1 MSKDIVFSGVQPTGE
16 IHLGN
21 YLGAIKQFLN
31 FQNDCDS
38 IFCIVDQ
45 HAITIFQDPN
55 ELKENVLSVL
65 AIFLASG
72 LDPKK
77 CIIFNQASVRE
88 HSVLSW
94 YLSCTARV
102 GWLNRM
108 TQFKDKAGKNRD
120 NASLGLYAYP
130 VLMAADIL
138 LYHADKV
145 PVGDDQKQHLELT
158 RDIAH
163 KFNTDYRHEYFK
175 LPDPIINKDAPRIMS
190 LRDANN
196 KMSKSDVSKYSRI
209 LLTDS
214 NDEISTKIS
223 KAKSDSL
230 KMPSSSDELSDRPE
244 VNNLITSFDYYNQNE
259 SYSKNSYLTNTTQ
272 LIFDDFNS
280 LSFSTRKNKIG
291 HNKSL
296 HDPIIQKFDLALK
309 RVCLNLAK
317 QIIIDEVTTK
327 KQRMRNCLEP

>member
-1 MSKDIVFSGVQPTGE
+1 MSKDTVFSGVQPTGD

-31 FQNDCDS
+31 FQNDADS

-45 HAITIFQDPN
+45 HAITVFQDPE
-55 ELKENVLSVL
+55 ELKQNVYSVLS
-65 AIFLASG
+65 IFLACG

-77 CIIFNQASVRE
+77 CILFNQSAVRE

-138 LYHADKV
+138 LYNADKV

-163 KFNTDYRHEYFK
+163 KFNTDYKKIFFK
-175 LPDPIINKDAPRIMS
+175 LPEPIINKAAPRIMS

-196 KMSKSDVSKYSRI
+196 KMSKSDISKYSRI

-214 NDEISTKIS
+214 NDEISAKIN

-230 KMPSSSDELSDRPE
+230 AMPTSSDQLANRPE
-244 VNNLITSFDYYNQNE
+244 INNLITIYSSISNIEKDKVVALFANKEISSFKNE
-259 SYSKNSYLTNTTQ
+259 LKEVVINLIEPISKE
-272 LIFDDFNS
+272 
-280 LSFSTRKNKIG
+280 
-291 HNKSL
+291 
-296 HDPIIQKFDLALK
+296 IQKIMNDKKYLQETLNNGSLKARERANKMILELNSVMGFNFD
-309 RVCLNLAK
+309 
-317 QIIIDEVTTK
+317 
-327 KQRMRNCLEP
+327 

>member
-1 MSKDIVFSGVQPTGE
+1 MPKETVFSGVQPTGD

-21 YLGAIKQFLN
+21 YLGAIKQFLV
-31 FQNDCDS
+31 FQQTSDS

-45 HAITIFQDPN
+45 HAITVHQDPI
-55 ELKENVLSVL
+55 ELKDNVYNVL
-65 AIFLASG
+65 AIFLAVG

-77 CIIFNQASVRE
+77 CILFNQSSVHE

-94 YLSCTARV
+94 YLSCTARI

-120 NASLGLYAYP
+120 NASLGLYSYP

-138 LYHADKV
+138 LYKADKV

-163 KFNTDYRHEYFK
+163 KFNTDYETSFFK
-175 LPDPIINKDAPRIMS
+175 LPEPIINTDAPRVMS

-209 LLTDS
+209 LLTDTS
-214 NDEISTKIS
+214 DEISLKIN
-223 KAKSDSL
+223 KAKSDSFP
-230 KMPSSSDELSDRPE
+230 MPSNLDELDDRPE
-244 VNNLITSFDYYNQNE
+244 ISNLISI
-259 SYSKNSYLTNTTQ
+259 YS
-272 LIFDDFNS
+272 S
-280 LSFSTRKNKIG
+280 LSESSIEKVVNIFATRDISYFKKELKELIINLINPISNEIIKIKKDISYIQSVLENGSNKAKERASTTIK
-291 HNKSL
+291 
-296 HDPIIQKFDLALK
+296 
-309 RVCLNLAK
+309 
-317 QIIIDEVTTK
+317 EVNSI
-327 KQRMRNCLEP
+327 MGFGIE

>member
-1 MSKDIVFSGVQPTGE
+1 MSKDTVFSGVQPTGD

-31 FQNDCDS
+31 FQNDADS

-45 HAITIFQDPN
+45 HAITVFQDPE
-55 ELKENVLSVL
+55 ELKQNVYSVLS
-65 AIFLASG
+65 IFLACG

-77 CIIFNQASVRE
+77 CILFNQSAVRE

-158 RDIAH
+158 RDIAT
-163 KFNTDYRHEYFK
+163 KFNHDFGV
-175 LPDPIINKDAPRIMS
+175 DFFPITEPVIGGPAARVMS
-190 LRDANN
+190 LRDGSK
-196 KMSKSDVSKYSRI
+196 KMSKSDPSDLSRI
-209 LLTDS
+209 NMSDDADSIAQKFRKAKTDPDALPS
-214 NDEISTKIS
+214 EEAGLENRPEARNLVAIYAALQDQSLDEVLNDIGGKQFSEFKPMLIDRAVATLSPISAEMNRLMQEPDEIDRVLADGAERARKI
-223 KAKSDSL
+223 AQPIL
-230 KMPSSSDELSDRPE
+230 
-244 VNNLITSFDYYNQNE
+244 NQTYDIMGLLR
-259 SYSKNSYLTNTTQ
+259 S
-272 LIFDDFNS
+272 
-280 LSFSTRKNKIG
+280 
-291 HNKSL
+291 
-296 HDPIIQKFDLALK
+296 
-309 RVCLNLAK
+309 
-317 QIIIDEVTTK
+317 
-327 KQRMRNCLEP
+327 

>member
-1 MSKDIVFSGVQPTGE
+1 MSKDTVFSGVQPTGE

-21 YLGAIKQFLN
+21 YLGAIKQFLT
-31 FQNDCDS
+31 FQNDSDS

-45 HAITIFQDPN
+45 HAITVFQDPA
-55 ELKENVLSVL
+55 ELRANVYSVL
-65 AIFLASG
+65 AIFLACG

-77 CIIFNQASVRE
+77 CILFNQSAVRE

-138 LYHADKV
+138 LYHANKV

-163 KFNTDYRHEYFK
+163 KFNTDYDQLYFK

-196 KMSKSDVSKYSRI
+196 KMSKSDISKYSRI

-214 NDEISTKIS
+214 NDDISNKIN
-223 KAKSDSL
+223 KAKSDSMN
-230 KMPSSSDELSDRPE
+230 MPSSYDELTTRPE
-244 VNNLITSFDYYNQNE
+244 INNLITIYSSISNISKDKVIEIFANKE
-259 SYSKNSYLTNTTQ
+259 ISYFKSEMKNIVISLVEPISSEIKKIRQDSKYLQDTLKEGSAKASERAHKT
-272 LIFDDFNS
+272 IKDV
-280 LSFSTRKNKIG
+280 NKIMG
-291 HNKSL
+291 FN
-296 HDPIIQKFDLALK
+296 F
-309 RVCLNLAK
+309 
-317 QIIIDEVTTK
+317 E
-327 KQRMRNCLEP
+327 

>member
-1 MSKDIVFSGVQPTGE
+1 MSKDTVFSGVQPTGD

-31 FQNDCDS
+31 FQNDTDS

-45 HAITIFQDPN
+45 HAITVFQDPE
-55 ELKENVLSVL
+55 ELKQNVYSVLS
-65 AIFLASG
+65 IFLACG

-77 CIIFNQASVRE
+77 CILFNQSAVRE

-163 KFNTDYRHEYFK
+163 KFNTDYKKTFFK
-175 LPDPIINKDAPRIMS
+175 LPEPIINKAAPRIMS

-196 KMSKSDVSKYSRI
+196 KMSKSDISKYSRI

-214 NDEISTKIS
+214 NDEISAKIN

-230 KMPSSSDELSDRPE
+230 AMPTSSDQLANRPE
-244 VNNLITSFDYYNQNE
+244 INNLITIYSSISNIEKDKIIALFANKEISSFKNE
-259 SYSKNSYLTNTTQ
+259 LKEVVINLIEPISKE
-272 LIFDDFNS
+272 
-280 LSFSTRKNKIG
+280 
-291 HNKSL
+291 
-296 HDPIIQKFDLALK
+296 IQKIMNDKKYLQETLNNGSLKARERANKMILELNSVMGFNFD
-309 RVCLNLAK
+309 
-317 QIIIDEVTTK
+317 
-327 KQRMRNCLEP
+327 

>member
-1 MSKDIVFSGVQPTGE
+1 MSKDTVFSGVQPTGD

-31 FQNDCDS
+31 FQNDTDS

-45 HAITIFQDPN
+45 HAITVFQDPE
-55 ELKENVLSVL
+55 ELKQNVYSVLS
-65 AIFLASG
+65 IFLACG

-77 CIIFNQASVRE
+77 CILFNQSAVRE

-163 KFNTDYRHEYFK
+163 KFNTDYKKIFFK
-175 LPDPIINKDAPRIMS
+175 LPEPIINKAAPRIMS

-196 KMSKSDVSKYSRI
+196 KMSKSDISKYSRI

-214 NDEISTKIS
+214 NDEISAKIN

-230 KMPSSSDELSDRPE
+230 AMPTSSDQLANRPE
-244 VNNLITSFDYYNQNE
+244 INNLITIYSSISNIEKDKIIELFANKEISSFKNE
-259 SYSKNSYLTNTTQ
+259 LKEVVISLIEPISKE
-272 LIFDDFNS
+272 
-280 LSFSTRKNKIG
+280 
-291 HNKSL
+291 
-296 HDPIIQKFDLALK
+296 IQKIMNDQKYLQETLNDGSLKARERANKTILELNSIMGFNFD
-309 RVCLNLAK
+309 
-317 QIIIDEVTTK
+317 
-327 KQRMRNCLEP
+327 

>member
-1 MSKDIVFSGVQPTGE
+1 MSKDTVFSGVQPTGD

-21 YLGAIKQFLN
+21 YLGAIKQFLK
-31 FQNDCDS
+31 FQDEADS

-45 HAITIFQDPN
+45 HAITVFQNPN
-55 ELKENVLSVL
+55 ELRENVFSALS
-65 AIFLASG
+65 IFLATG

-77 CIIFNQASVRE
+77 CILFNQASVQE

-163 KFNTDYRHEYFK
+163 KFNTDYDANYFK
-175 LPDPIINKDAPRIMS
+175 LPEPIINTNAPRIMS

-209 LLTDS
+209 LLTDT
-214 NDEISTKIS
+214 NDEISAKIS
-223 KAKSDSL
+223 KAKSDSMNMPISVEQL
-230 KMPSSSDELSDRPE
+230 KDRPE
-244 VNNLITSFDYYNQNE
+244 INNLITIYSSISNQNKE
-259 SYSKNSYLTNTTQ
+259 TVVNLFSNKEISYFKTELKAIIINLIEPISLEINRIKKDTSYLKSVLKEGSLKASERASKTISEVNQ
-272 LIFDDFNS
+272 LIGF
-280 LSFSTRKNKIG
+280 SF
-291 HNKSL
+291 
-296 HDPIIQKFDLALK
+296 
-309 RVCLNLAK
+309 
-317 QIIIDEVTTK
+317 E
-327 KQRMRNCLEP
+327 

>member
-1 MSKDIVFSGVQPTGE
+1 MSKDTVFSGVQPTGD

-31 FQNDCDS
+31 FQNDSDS

-45 HAITIFQDPN
+45 HAITVFQEPE
-55 ELKENVLSVL
+55 ELKQSVYSVLS
-65 AIFLASG
+65 IFLACG

-77 CIIFNQASVRE
+77 CILFNQSSVRE

-163 KFNTDYRHEYFK
+163 KFNTDYKQPFFK
-175 LPDPIINKDAPRIMS
+175 LPEPIINKAAPRVMS

-214 NDEISTKIS
+214 NDEISTKIN

-230 KMPSSSDELSDRPE
+230 NMPTSSDQLDNRPE
-244 VNNLITSFDYYNQNE
+244 INNLITIYSSISNIEKDKVVELFANKEISSFKNE
-259 SYSKNSYLTNTTQ
+259 LKEVVISLIEPISKE
-272 LIFDDFNS
+272 
-280 LSFSTRKNKIG
+280 
-291 HNKSL
+291 
-296 HDPIIQKFDLALK
+296 IQKIMNDQKYLQETLNDGSLKARERANKTILELNSIMGFNFD
-309 RVCLNLAK
+309 
-317 QIIIDEVTTK
+317 
-327 KQRMRNCLEP
+327 

>member
-1 MSKDIVFSGVQPTGE
+1 MSKDTVFSGVQPTGE

-21 YLGAIKQFLN
+21 YLGAIKQFLT
-31 FQNDCDS
+31 FQNDSDS

-45 HAITIFQDPN
+45 HAITVFQDPT
-55 ELKENVLSVL
+55 ELRANVYSVL
-65 AIFLASG
+65 AIFLACG

-77 CIIFNQASVRE
+77 CILFNQSAVRE

-138 LYHADKV
+138 LYHANKV

-163 KFNTDYRHEYFK
+163 KFNTDYDHSYFK
-175 LPDPIINKDAPRIMS
+175 LPDPIINKDAPRVMS
-190 LRDANN
+190 LRDATN
-196 KMSKSDVSKYSRI
+196 KMSKSDISKYSRI

-214 NDEISTKIS
+214 NDDISNKIN
-223 KAKSDSL
+223 KAKSDSMN
-230 KMPSSSDELSDRPE
+230 MPSSSDELTIRPE
-244 VNNLITSFDYYNQNE
+244 INNLITIYSSISNISKDKVIEMFANKE
-259 SYSKNSYLTNTTQ
+259 ISYFKSEMKNIVISLVEPISSEIKKIRQDSNYLQDTLKEGSAKASERAHKT
-272 LIFDDFNS
+272 IKDV
-280 LSFSTRKNKIG
+280 NKIMG
-291 HNKSL
+291 FN
-296 HDPIIQKFDLALK
+296 F
-309 RVCLNLAK
+309 
-317 QIIIDEVTTK
+317 E
-327 KQRMRNCLEP
+327 

>member
-1 MSKDIVFSGVQPTGE
+1 MSKDTVFSGVQPTGD

-31 FQNDCDS
+31 FQNDADS

-45 HAITIFQDPN
+45 HAITVFQDPE
-55 ELKENVLSVL
+55 ELKQNVYSVLS
-65 AIFLASG
+65 IFLACG

-77 CIIFNQASVRE
+77 CILFNQSAVRE

-138 LYHADKV
+138 LYNADKV

-163 KFNTDYRHEYFK
+163 KFNTDYKKIFFK
-175 LPDPIINKDAPRIMS
+175 LPEPIINKAAPRIMS

-196 KMSKSDVSKYSRI
+196 KMSKSDISKYSRI

-214 NDEISTKIS
+214 NDEISAKIN

-230 KMPSSSDELSDRPE
+230 AMPTSSDQLANRPE
-244 VNNLITSFDYYNQNE
+244 INNLITIYSSISNIKKDKVVALFANKEISSFKNE
-259 SYSKNSYLTNTTQ
+259 LKEVVINLIEPISKE
-272 LIFDDFNS
+272 
-280 LSFSTRKNKIG
+280 
-291 HNKSL
+291 
-296 HDPIIQKFDLALK
+296 IQKIMNDKKYLQETLNNGSLKARERANKTILELNSIIGFNFD
-309 RVCLNLAK
+309 
-317 QIIIDEVTTK
+317 
-327 KQRMRNCLEP
+327 

>member
-1 MSKDIVFSGVQPTGE
+1 MSKDTVFSGVQPTGE

-21 YLGAIKQFLN
+21 YLGAIKQFLT
-31 FQNDCDS
+31 FQNDSDS

-45 HAITIFQDPN
+45 HAITVFQDPA
-55 ELKENVLSVL
+55 ELRANVYSVL
-65 AIFLASG
+65 AIFLACG

-77 CIIFNQASVRE
+77 CILFNQSAVRE

-138 LYHADKV
+138 LYHANKV

-163 KFNTDYRHEYFK
+163 KFNTDYDQLYFK

-196 KMSKSDVSKYSRI
+196 KISKSDISKYSRI

-214 NDEISTKIS
+214 NDDISNKIN
-223 KAKSDSL
+223 KAKSDSMN
-230 KMPSSSDELSDRPE
+230 MPSSYDELTTRPE
-244 VNNLITSFDYYNQNE
+244 INNLITIYSSISNISKDKVIEIFANKE
-259 SYSKNSYLTNTTQ
+259 ISYFKSEMKNIVISLVEPISSEIKKIRQDSKYLQDTLKEGSAKASERAHKT
-272 LIFDDFNS
+272 IKDV
-280 LSFSTRKNKIG
+280 NKIMG
-291 HNKSL
+291 FN
-296 HDPIIQKFDLALK
+296 F
-309 RVCLNLAK
+309 
-317 QIIIDEVTTK
+317 E
-327 KQRMRNCLEP
+327 

>member
-1 MSKDIVFSGVQPTGE
+1 MSKDTVFSGVQPTGE

-21 YLGAIKQFLN
+21 YLGAIKQFLT
-31 FQNDCDS
+31 FQNDSDS

-45 HAITIFQDPN
+45 HAITVFQDPV
-55 ELKENVLSVL
+55 ELRANVYSVL
-65 AIFLASG
+65 AIFLACG

-77 CIIFNQASVRE
+77 CILFNQSAVRE

-138 LYHADKV
+138 LYHANKV

-163 KFNTDYRHEYFK
+163 KFNTDYDQLYFK
-175 LPDPIINKDAPRIMS
+175 LPDPIINKDAPRVMS

-196 KMSKSDVSKYSRI
+196 KMSKSDISKYSRI

-214 NDEISTKIS
+214 NDDISNKIN
-223 KAKSDSL
+223 KAKSDSMN
-230 KMPSSSDELSDRPE
+230 MPSSYDELTTRPE
-244 VNNLITSFDYYNQNE
+244 INNLITIYSSISNISKDKVIEIFANKEISYFKSEMKNIVISLVEPISSEIKKIRQDSDYLQDTLKE
-259 SYSKNSYLTNTTQ
+259 GSAKASERAHETIK
-272 LIFDDFNS
+272 DV
-280 LSFSTRKNKIG
+280 NKIMG
-291 HNKSL
+291 FN
-296 HDPIIQKFDLALK
+296 F
-309 RVCLNLAK
+309 
-317 QIIIDEVTTK
+317 E
-327 KQRMRNCLEP
+327 

>member
-1 MSKDIVFSGVQPTGE
+1 MSKDTVFSGVQPTGD

-21 YLGAIKQFLN
+21 YLGAIKQFLR
-31 FQNDCDS
+31 FQNDSDS

-45 HAITIFQDPN
+45 HAITVFQDPD
-55 ELKENVLSVL
+55 ELKENVYSVL
-65 AIFLASG
+65 SIFLACG

-77 CIIFNQASVRE
+77 CILFNQSSVRE

-120 NASLGLYAYP
+120 NASLGLYSYP

-163 KFNTDYRHEYFK
+163 KFNTDYKKTFFK
-175 LPDPIINKDAPRIMS
+175 LPEPIINKDAPRIMS
-190 LRDANN
+190 LRDANS
-196 KMSKSDVSKYSRI
+196 KMSKSDISKYSRI

-230 KMPSSSDELSDRPE
+230 AMPTSLNELGARPE
-244 VNNLITSFDYYNQNE
+244 INNLITIYGSISNEEKNNIVELFANKEISFFKKELKELVISLIQPISQE
-259 SYSKNSYLTNTTQ
+259 IEKIKNDRKYLQET
-272 LIFDDFNS
+272 LDDGS
-280 LSFSTRKNKIG
+280 LKARERANKTIVDVNKIMG
-291 HNKSL
+291 FN
-296 HDPIIQKFDLALK
+296 FD
-309 RVCLNLAK
+309 
-317 QIIIDEVTTK
+317 
-327 KQRMRNCLEP
+327 

>member
-1 MSKDIVFSGVQPTGE
+1 MSKDTVFSGVQPTGE

-21 YLGAIKQFLN
+21 YLGAIKQFLT
-31 FQNDCDS
+31 FQNDSDS

-45 HAITIFQDPN
+45 HAITVFQDPA
-55 ELKENVLSVL
+55 ELRANVYSVL
-65 AIFLASG
+65 AIFLACG

-77 CIIFNQASVRE
+77 CILFNQSAVRE

-138 LYHADKV
+138 LYHANKV

-163 KFNTDYRHEYFK
+163 KFNADYDQLYFK
-175 LPDPIINKDAPRIMS
+175 LPDPIINKNAPRVMS
-190 LRDANN
+190 LRDAKN
-196 KMSKSDVSKYSRI
+196 KMSKSDISKYSRI

-214 NDEISTKIS
+214 NDDISNKIN
-223 KAKSDSL
+223 KAKSDSMN
-230 KMPSSSDELSDRPE
+230 MPSSFDELTTRPE
-244 VNNLITSFDYYNQNE
+244 INNLITIYSSISNISKDKVIEMFANKE
-259 SYSKNSYLTNTTQ
+259 ISYFKSEMKNIVISLVEPISSEIKKIRQDSKYLQDTLKEGSAKASERAHKT
-272 LIFDDFNS
+272 IKDV
-280 LSFSTRKNKIG
+280 NKIMG
-291 HNKSL
+291 FN
-296 HDPIIQKFDLALK
+296 F
-309 RVCLNLAK
+309 
-317 QIIIDEVTTK
+317 E
-327 KQRMRNCLEP
+327 

>member
-1 MSKDIVFSGVQPTGE
+1 MSKDTVFSGVQPTGE

-21 YLGAIKQFLN
+21 YLGAIKQFLT
-31 FQNDCDS
+31 FQNDSDS

-45 HAITIFQDPN
+45 HAITVFQNPT
-55 ELKENVLSVL
+55 ELRANVYSVL
-65 AIFLASG
+65 AIFLACG

-77 CIIFNQASVRE
+77 CILFNQSAVRE

-138 LYHADKV
+138 LYHANKV

-163 KFNTDYRHEYFK
+163 KFNTDYDQLYFK
-175 LPDPIINKDAPRIMS
+175 LPDPIINKDAPRVMS

-196 KMSKSDVSKYSRI
+196 KMSKSDISKYSRI

-214 NDEISTKIS
+214 NDDISNKIN
-223 KAKSDSL
+223 KAKSDSMN
-230 KMPSSSDELSDRPE
+230 MPSSSDELTTRPE
-244 VNNLITSFDYYNQNE
+244 INNLITIYSSISNTSKDKVIEMFANKE
-259 SYSKNSYLTNTTQ
+259 ISYFKSEMKNIVISLVEPISSEIKKIRQDAVYLQDTLKEGSAKASERAQKT
-272 LIFDDFNS
+272 IKDV
-280 LSFSTRKNKIG
+280 NKIMG
-291 HNKSL
+291 FN
-296 HDPIIQKFDLALK
+296 F
-309 RVCLNLAK
+309 
-317 QIIIDEVTTK
+317 E
-327 KQRMRNCLEP
+327 

>member
-1 MSKDIVFSGVQPTGE
+1 MSKEIVFSGVQPTGE

-21 YLGAIKQFLN
+21 YLGAIKQFLR
-31 FQNDCDS
+31 FQDESDS

-45 HAITIFQDPN
+45 HAITVFQDPT
-55 ELKENVLSVL
+55 ELRQNVLSVL
-65 AIFLASG
+65 AIFLAAG
-72 LDPKK
+72 LDPQK

-163 KFNTDYRHEYFK
+163 KFNTDYKSEFFK
-175 LPDPIINKDAPRIMS
+175 LPEPIINENAPRIMS

-196 KMSKSDVSKYSRI
+196 KMSKSDVSKNSRI

-214 NDEISTKIS
+214 NDEISTKIN

-230 KMPSSSDELSDRPE
+230 KMPTSVDQLTDRPE
-244 VNNLITSFDYYNQNE
+244 INNLITIYSSISNLDKQNVVE
-259 SYSKNSYLTNTTQ
+259 VFSNKEISVFKSELKDIVINLVEPIASSIKEILADKAYLTSVLDNGSIKARGRASKTISDVNE
-272 LIFDDFNS
+272 LMGLNFD
-280 LSFSTRKNKIG
+280 
-291 HNKSL
+291 
-296 HDPIIQKFDLALK
+296 
-309 RVCLNLAK
+309 
-317 QIIIDEVTTK
+317 
-327 KQRMRNCLEP
+327 

>member
-1 MSKDIVFSGVQPTGE
+1 MSKEIVFSGVQPTGE

-31 FQNDCDS
+31 FQDESDS

-55 ELKENVLSVL
+55 ELRDNILSVL
-65 AIFLASG
+65 SIFLASG

-77 CIIFNQASVRE
+77 CIIFNQASVKE

-163 KFNTDYRHEYFK
+163 KFNSDYKSEYFT
-175 LPDPIINKDAPRIMS
+175 LPEPIINENAPRIMS

-214 NDEISTKIS
+214 NDEISNKIN

-230 KMPSSSDELSDRPE
+230 RMPTSIDQLNDRPE
-244 VNNLITSFDYYNQNE
+244 INNLITIYSSIANLDKQNVVE
-259 SYSKNSYLTNTTQ
+259 
-272 LIFDDFNS
+272 
-280 LSFSTRKNKIG
+280 SFSDKEISSF
-291 HNKSL
+291 KSE
-296 HDPIIQKFDLALK
+296 LK
-309 RVCLNLAK
+309 DVVINL
-317 QIIIDEVTTK
+317 
-327 KQRMRNCLEP
+327 

>member
-1 MSKDIVFSGVQPTGE
+1 MSKDTVFSGVQPTGE

-21 YLGAIKQFLN
+21 YLGAIKQFLT
-31 FQNDCDS
+31 FQSDSDS

-45 HAITIFQDPN
+45 HAITVFQNPT
-55 ELKENVLSVL
+55 ELRANVYSVL
-65 AIFLASG
+65 AIFLACG

-77 CIIFNQASVRE
+77 CILFNQSAVRE

-138 LYHADKV
+138 LYHANKV

-163 KFNTDYRHEYFK
+163 KFNTDYDQLYFK
-175 LPDPIINKDAPRIMS
+175 LPDPIINKDAPRVMS

-196 KMSKSDVSKYSRI
+196 KMSKSDISKYSRI

-214 NDEISTKIS
+214 NDDISNKIN
-223 KAKSDSL
+223 KAKSDSMN
-230 KMPSSSDELSDRPE
+230 MPSSSDELTTRPE
-244 VNNLITSFDYYNQNE
+244 INNLITI
-259 SYSKNSYLTNTTQ
+259 YSSISNISKDKVIEIFANKEISHFKSEMKNIVISLVEPISSEIKKIRQDAVYLQDTLKEGSAKASERAHKT
-272 LIFDDFNS
+272 IKDV
-280 LSFSTRKNKIG
+280 NKIMG
-291 HNKSL
+291 FN
-296 HDPIIQKFDLALK
+296 F
-309 RVCLNLAK
+309 
-317 QIIIDEVTTK
+317 E
-327 KQRMRNCLEP
+327 

>member
-1 MSKDIVFSGVQPTGE
+1 
-16 IHLGN
+16 
-21 YLGAIKQFLN
+21 
-31 FQNDCDS
+31 
-38 IFCIVDQ
+38 
-45 HAITIFQDPN
+45 
-55 ELKENVLSVL
+55 
-65 AIFLASG
+65 
-72 LDPKK
+72 
-77 CIIFNQASVRE
+77 
-88 HSVLSW
+88 
-94 YLSCTARV
+94 
-102 GWLNRM
+102 M

-163 KFNTDYRHEYFK
+163 KFNTDYSHEYFK
-175 LPDPIINKDAPRIMS
+175 LPDPVINKDAPRIMS

-230 KMPSSSDELSDRPE
+230 RMPSSSDELSDRPE
-244 VNNLITSFDYYNQNE
+244 VNNLITIYSSISNIDRDSVINHFSGKEISLFKSELKDIVINLVEPIASSINE
-259 SYSKNSYLTNTTQ
+259 IKSDISYLKTT
-272 LIFDDFNS
+272 LEDGASRATERASKTIGEVNKLMGFN
-280 LSFSTRKNKIG
+280 
-291 HNKSL
+291 
-296 HDPIIQKFDLALK
+296 
-309 RVCLNLAK
+309 
-317 QIIIDEVTTK
+317 ID
-327 KQRMRNCLEP
+327 

>member
-1 MSKDIVFSGVQPTGE
+1 MSKDTVFSGVQPTGD

-31 FQNDCDS
+31 FQNDSDS

-45 HAITIFQDPN
+45 HAITVFQDPE
-55 ELKENVLSVL
+55 ELKQNIYSVLS
-65 AIFLASG
+65 IFLACG

-77 CIIFNQASVRE
+77 CILFNQSSVRE

-138 LYHADKV
+138 LYQADKV

-163 KFNTDYRHEYFK
+163 KFNTDYKQPFFK
-175 LPDPIINKDAPRIMS
+175 LPEPIINKAAPRIMS

-196 KMSKSDVSKYSRI
+196 KMSKSDISKYSRI

-214 NDEISTKIS
+214 NDEISAKIN

-230 KMPSSSDELSDRPE
+230 AMPTSSDQLANRPE
-244 VNNLITSFDYYNQNE
+244 INNLITIYSSISNIEKDKIVALFANKEISSFKNE
-259 SYSKNSYLTNTTQ
+259 LKEVVINLIEPISKE
-272 LIFDDFNS
+272 
-280 LSFSTRKNKIG
+280 
-291 HNKSL
+291 
-296 HDPIIQKFDLALK
+296 IQKIMNDKKYLQETLNNGSLKARERANKTILQLNSVMGFNFD
-309 RVCLNLAK
+309 
-317 QIIIDEVTTK
+317 
-327 KQRMRNCLEP
+327 

>member
-1 MSKDIVFSGVQPTGE
+1 MSKDTVFSGVQPTGD

-31 FQNDCDS
+31 FQNEADS

-45 HAITIFQDPN
+45 HAITIFQDPE
-55 ELKENVLSVL
+55 ELKQNVYNVLS
-65 AIFLASG
+65 IFLACG

-77 CIIFNQASVRE
+77 CILFNQSSVRE

-163 KFNTDYRHEYFK
+163 KFNTDYKQTFFK
-175 LPDPIINKDAPRIMS
+175 LPEPIINNAAPRIMS

-214 NDEISTKIS
+214 NDEISIKIN
-223 KAKSDSL
+223 KAKSDSFT
-230 KMPSSSDELSDRPE
+230 MPTSSDQLANRPE
-244 VNNLITSFDYYNQNE
+244 INNLITIYSSISNIEKDKVIELFANKEISSFKSE
-259 SYSKNSYLTNTTQ
+259 LKEVVISIIEPISKE
-272 LIFDDFNS
+272 
-280 LSFSTRKNKIG
+280 
-291 HNKSL
+291 
-296 HDPIIQKFDLALK
+296 IQKIINDKKYLQETLNEGSLKARERASKTILELNSIMGFNFD
-309 RVCLNLAK
+309 
-317 QIIIDEVTTK
+317 
-327 KQRMRNCLEP
+327 

>member
-1 MSKDIVFSGVQPTGE
+1 MSKDTVFSGVQPTGD

-31 FQNDCDS
+31 FQNDSDS

-45 HAITIFQDPN
+45 HAITVFQEPE
-55 ELKENVLSVL
+55 ELKQNVYSVLS
-65 AIFLASG
+65 IFLACG

-77 CIIFNQASVRE
+77 CILFNQSSVRE

-163 KFNTDYRHEYFK
+163 KFNTDYKQPFFK
-175 LPDPIINKDAPRIMS
+175 LPEPIINKAAPRVMS

-214 NDEISTKIS
+214 NDEISTKIN

-230 KMPSSSDELSDRPE
+230 NMPTSSDQLDNRPE
-244 VNNLITSFDYYNQNE
+244 INNLITIYSSISNIEKDKIIELFANKEISSFKNE
-259 SYSKNSYLTNTTQ
+259 LKEVVISLIEPISKE
-272 LIFDDFNS
+272 
-280 LSFSTRKNKIG
+280 
-291 HNKSL
+291 
-296 HDPIIQKFDLALK
+296 IQKITDDQKYLQETLNNGSLK
-309 RVCLNLAK
+309 ARERANK
-317 QIIIDEVTTK
+317 TI
-327 KQRMRNCLEP
+327 

>member
-1 MSKDIVFSGVQPTGE
+1 MSKDTVFSGVQPTGD

-21 YLGAIKQFLN
+21 YLGAIKQFLS
-31 FQNDCDS
+31 FQNDSDS

-45 HAITIFQDPN
+45 HAITVFQDPE
-55 ELKENVLSVL
+55 ELKQNVYSVLS
-65 AIFLASG
+65 IFLSCG
-72 LDPKK
+72 LDPNK
-77 CIIFNQASVRE
+77 CILFNQSSVRE

-94 YLSCTARV
+94 YLSCIARV

-120 NASLGLYAYP
+120 NASVGLYAYP

-163 KFNTDYRHEYFK
+163 KFNTDYGKTFFK
-175 LPDPIINKDAPRIMS
+175 LPESIINKDAPRIMS

-214 NDEISTKIS
+214 NDEISSKIS

-230 KMPSSSDELSDRPE
+230 KMPTSRDQLDSRPE
-244 VNNLITSFDYYNQNE
+244 INNLITIYSSISNIEKDKVIELFSNKEISIFKNELKEIVISLIEPISTEIKNIMNDKMYLQKILDDGSQKARERANKTITEVNSIMGFSFD
-259 SYSKNSYLTNTTQ
+259 
-272 LIFDDFNS
+272 
-280 LSFSTRKNKIG
+280 
-291 HNKSL
+291 
-296 HDPIIQKFDLALK
+296 
-309 RVCLNLAK
+309 
-317 QIIIDEVTTK
+317 
-327 KQRMRNCLEP
+327 

>member
-1 MSKDIVFSGVQPTGE
+1 MSKDTVFSGVQPTGD

-31 FQNDCDS
+31 FQNDSDS

-45 HAITIFQDPN
+45 HAITVFQEPE
-55 ELKENVLSVL
+55 ELKQNVYSVLS
-65 AIFLASG
+65 IFLACG

-77 CIIFNQASVRE
+77 CILFNQSSVRE

-163 KFNTDYRHEYFK
+163 KFNTDYKQPFFK
-175 LPDPIINKDAPRIMS
+175 LPEPIINKSAPRVMS

-214 NDEISTKIS
+214 NDEISTKIN

-230 KMPSSSDELSDRPE
+230 NMPTSSDQLDNRPE
-244 VNNLITSFDYYNQNE
+244 INNLITIYSSISNIEKDKIIELFANKEISSFKNE
-259 SYSKNSYLTNTTQ
+259 LKEVVISLIEPISKE
-272 LIFDDFNS
+272 
-280 LSFSTRKNKIG
+280 
-291 HNKSL
+291 
-296 HDPIIQKFDLALK
+296 IQKIMNDQKYLQETLNDGSLKARERANKTILELNSIMGFNFD
-309 RVCLNLAK
+309 
-317 QIIIDEVTTK
+317 
-327 KQRMRNCLEP
+327 

>member
-21 YLGAIKQFLN
+21 YLGAIKQFLTL
-31 FQNDCDS
+31 QNDSDS

-45 HAITIFQDPN
+45 HAITVFQDPS
-55 ELKENVLSVL
+55 ELRSNVYSVL
-65 AIFLASG
+65 AIFLACG

-77 CIIFNQASVRE
+77 SILFNQSAVKE

-138 LYHADKV
+138 LYRANKV

-163 KFNTDYRHEYFK
+163 KFNTDYDQQYFK
-175 LPDPIINKDAPRIMS
+175 LPDPIINKDAPRVMS

-214 NDEISTKIS
+214 NDDISNKIN
-223 KAKSDSL
+223 KAKSDSMN
-230 KMPSSSDELSDRPE
+230 MPTSSDELINRPE
-244 VNNLITSFDYYNQNE
+244 INNLITIYSSISNQTKTKVIEIFANREISYFKSEMKNIIISLIEPISSEIKKIKQDTNYLNE
-259 SYSKNSYLTNTTQ
+259 ILRMGSAKASDRANKTIN
-272 LIFDDFNS
+272 DV
-280 LSFSTRKNKIG
+280 NKIMG
-291 HNKSL
+291 FN
-296 HDPIIQKFDLALK
+296 F
-309 RVCLNLAK
+309 
-317 QIIIDEVTTK
+317 E
-327 KQRMRNCLEP
+327 

>member
-1 MSKDIVFSGVQPTGE
+1 MSKDTVFSGVQPTGD
-16 IHLGN
+16 IHVGN

-31 FQNDCDS
+31 FQNDSDS

-45 HAITIFQDPN
+45 HAITVFQEPE
-55 ELKENVLSVL
+55 ELKQSVYSVLS
-65 AIFLASG
+65 IFLACG

-77 CIIFNQASVRE
+77 CILFNQSSVRE

-163 KFNTDYRHEYFK
+163 KFNTDYKQPFFK
-175 LPDPIINKDAPRIMS
+175 LPEPIINKAAPRVMS

-214 NDEISTKIS
+214 NDEISTKIN

-230 KMPSSSDELSDRPE
+230 NMPTSSDQLDNRPE
-244 VNNLITSFDYYNQNE
+244 INNLITIYSSISNIEKDKIIELFANKEISSFKNE
-259 SYSKNSYLTNTTQ
+259 LKEVVISLIEPISKE
-272 LIFDDFNS
+272 
-280 LSFSTRKNKIG
+280 
-291 HNKSL
+291 
-296 HDPIIQKFDLALK
+296 IQKIMNDQKYLQETLNDGSLKARERANKTILELNSIMGFNFD
-309 RVCLNLAK
+309 
-317 QIIIDEVTTK
+317 
-327 KQRMRNCLEP
+327 

>member
-1 MSKDIVFSGVQPTGE
+1 MSKDTVFSGVQPTGE

-21 YLGAIKQFLN
+21 YLGAIKQFLT
-31 FQNDCDS
+31 FQNDSDS

-45 HAITIFQDPN
+45 HAITVFQDPA
-55 ELKENVLSVL
+55 ELRANVYSVL
-65 AIFLASG
+65 AIFLACG

-77 CIIFNQASVRE
+77 CILFNQSAVRE

-138 LYHADKV
+138 LYHANKV

-163 KFNTDYRHEYFK
+163 KFNTDYDQLYFK

-196 KMSKSDVSKYSRI
+196 KMSKSDISKYSRI

-214 NDEISTKIS
+214 NDDISNKIN
-223 KAKSDSL
+223 KAKSDSMN
-230 KMPSSSDELSDRPE
+230 MPSSYDELTTRPE
-244 VNNLITSFDYYNQNE
+244 INNLITIYSSISNISKDKVIEIFANKE
-259 SYSKNSYLTNTTQ
+259 ISYFKSEMKNIVISLVEPISSEIKKIRQDSNYLQDTLKEGSAKASERAHKT
-272 LIFDDFNS
+272 IKDV
-280 LSFSTRKNKIG
+280 NKIMG
-291 HNKSL
+291 FN
-296 HDPIIQKFDLALK
+296 F
-309 RVCLNLAK
+309 
-317 QIIIDEVTTK
+317 E
-327 KQRMRNCLEP
+327 

>member
-1 MSKDIVFSGVQPTGE
+1 MSKDTVFSGVQPTGD

-31 FQNDCDS
+31 FQNDTDS

-45 HAITIFQDPN
+45 HAITVFQDPE
-55 ELKENVLSVL
+55 ELKQNVYSVLS
-65 AIFLASG
+65 IFLACG

-77 CIIFNQASVRE
+77 CILFNQSAVRE

-163 KFNTDYRHEYFK
+163 KFNTDYKKIFFK
-175 LPDPIINKDAPRIMS
+175 LPEPIINKAAPRIMS

-196 KMSKSDVSKYSRI
+196 KMSKSDISKYSRI

-214 NDEISTKIS
+214 NDEISAKIN

-230 KMPSSSDELSDRPE
+230 AMPTSSDQLANRPE
-244 VNNLITSFDYYNQNE
+244 INNLITIYSSISNIEKDKIVALFANKEISSFKNE
-259 SYSKNSYLTNTTQ
+259 LKEVVINLIEPISKE
-272 LIFDDFNS
+272 
-280 LSFSTRKNKIG
+280 
-291 HNKSL
+291 
-296 HDPIIQKFDLALK
+296 IQKIMNDKKYLQETLNNGSLKARERANKMILELNSVMGFNFD
-309 RVCLNLAK
+309 
-317 QIIIDEVTTK
+317 
-327 KQRMRNCLEP
+327 

>member
-31 FQNDCDS
+31 FQKECDS

-55 ELKENVLSVL
+55 ELKENVLNVL

-77 CIIFNQASVRE
+77 CIIFNQSSVKE

-163 KFNTDYRHEYFK
+163 KFNTDYRHGYFK

-230 KMPSSSDELSDRPE
+230 KMPSSSDELPARPE
-244 VNNLITSFDYYNQNE
+244 VNNLITIYSSISNINKDSVINHFSGKEISLFKSELKDIVINLVEPIASSINE
-259 SYSKNSYLTNTTQ
+259 IKSDISYLKTT
-272 LIFDDFNS
+272 LEDGASRATERASKTIGEVNKLMGFN
-280 LSFSTRKNKIG
+280 
-291 HNKSL
+291 
-296 HDPIIQKFDLALK
+296 
-309 RVCLNLAK
+309 
-317 QIIIDEVTTK
+317 ID
-327 KQRMRNCLEP
+327 

>member
-1 MSKDIVFSGVQPTGE
+1 MSKDTVFSGVQPTGE

-21 YLGAIKQFLN
+21 YLGAIKQFLT
-31 FQNDCDS
+31 FQNDSDS

-45 HAITIFQDPN
+45 HAITVFQDPA
-55 ELKENVLSVL
+55 ELRANVYSVL
-65 AIFLASG
+65 AIFLACG

-77 CIIFNQASVRE
+77 CILFNQSAVRE

-138 LYHADKV
+138 LYHANKV

-163 KFNTDYRHEYFK
+163 KFNTDYDQLYFK
-175 LPDPIINKDAPRIMS
+175 LPDPIINKDAPRVMS

-196 KMSKSDVSKYSRI
+196 KMSKSDISKYSRI

-214 NDEISTKIS
+214 NDDISNKIN
-223 KAKSDSL
+223 KAKSDSMN
-230 KMPSSSDELSDRPE
+230 MPSSSDELTTRPE
-244 VNNLITSFDYYNQNE
+244 INNLITIYSSISNVSKDKVIEMFGNKE
-259 SYSKNSYLTNTTQ
+259 ISYFKAEMKNIVISLVEPISSEIKKIRQDTVYLHDTLKEGSAKASERAHKT
-272 LIFDDFNS
+272 IKDV
-280 LSFSTRKNKIG
+280 NKIMG
-291 HNKSL
+291 FN
-296 HDPIIQKFDLALK
+296 FD
-309 RVCLNLAK
+309 
-317 QIIIDEVTTK
+317 
-327 KQRMRNCLEP
+327 